1 MTFYLLSSQKEGEGH
16 LEIFKLFG
24 RIAISGAD
32 EAQNEITETTEHAEK
47 KGTKLLGAM
56 AKIGTAAIAAGG
68 TAVLAVGKQAL
79 TAYADY
85 EQLVGGVDTLFNES
99 SAKVQEYAAN
109 AYKTAGLSAN
119 EYMETVTS
127 FSASLLQSLGG
138 DTAAAAEMADLAITD
153 MSDNANKMGTD
164 MAAIQNAYN
173 GFAKQNYTML
183 DNLKLGYG
191 GTKEEMERLID
202 DANALN
208 AAQGKYTEYSIDSYA
223 DIVSA
228 IHDVQTEMGIT
239 GTTAKEASTTIQGSV
254 SSMKSAWSN
263 LLVGI
268 ADENADF
275 DGLMSNFVSSIVTVG
290 ENIIPRINTI
300 IQGITQLVSQASQT
314 IIPLAVQTIFE
325 NLPGIVTAGIEL
337 ISALGQ
343 AIIDNLPMLA
353 DAAIEIV
360 LQLVN
365 SLVNG
370 LPDIINA
377 LVQITIAIVSKL
389 TDTEFLTQLIEAGI
403 SILLA
408 LVNGLIQAIP
418 QLLQQIPIIIA
429 NVVSAIIVELPNLIT
444 AGIELVFALIDGLIQ
459 AIPQLVAAIP
469 QLIIG
474 IINGIVNNLDK
485 IILAAPQI
493 ILSLITGIIG
503 AIPELIA
510 AIPRV
515 IAAIVDT
522 FRSYDW
528 GSIGRNIIDG
538 LKNGISQ
545 MWNGLKS
552 WFSEKINGLVGG
564 VKRILGIASPS
575 KVFAGIGSFMAEG
588 LGEGFDDQ
596 FAAVKKDIEGSMNFE
611 DAEASINVSSNTR
624 QIKHTMPWTPKAQSD
639 NDKSIHLTVI
649 APDGREL
656 ARFIAPYMGA
666 QLQLVRG

>member
-1 MTFYLLSSQKEGEGH
+1 M
-16 LEIFKLFG
+16 EIFKLLG

-68 TAVLAVGKQAL
+68 AAVLAVGKQAL
-79 TAYADY
+79 SAYADY
-85 EQLVGGVDTLFNES
+85 EQLVGGVDTLFKES

-119 EYMETVTS
+119 AYMETVTS

-191 GTKEEMERLID
+191 GTKEEMERLIA

-239 GTTAKEASTTIQGSV
+239 GTTAKEASTTIQGSI
-254 SSMKSAWSN
+254 SSMKSAWGN
-263 LLVGI
+263 LLTGI

-290 ENIIPRINTI
+290 KNIIPRINTI

-360 LQLVN
+360 LQLAD

-389 TDTEFLTQLIEAGI
+389 TSTEFLTQLIEAGI

-459 AIPQLVAAIP
+459 AIPQLVAAVP

-474 IINGIVNNLDK
+474 IVNGIANNLDK

-510 AIPRV
+510 AVPRV
-515 IAAIVDT
+515 IAAIADT
-522 FRSYDW
+522 IRNYNWAD
-528 GSIGRNIIDG
+528 IGKNIVQG
-538 LKNGISQ
+538 LKNGIAS
-545 MWNGLKS
+545 MWNNIKS
-552 WFSEKINGLVGG
+552 WFNEKINGLVGG
-564 VKRILGIASPS
+564 VKRILGIHSPS
-575 KVFAGIGSFMAEG
+575 KVFAGIGGFMAEG

-596 FAAVKKDIEGSMNFE
+596 FKAVKKDIEGSMNFE
-611 DAEASINVSSNTR
+611 DAEASINVFSNAR

>member
-1 MTFYLLSSQKEGEGH
+1 
-16 LEIFKLFG
+16 
-24 RIAISGAD
+24 
-32 EAQNEITETTEHAEK
+32 
-47 KGTKLLGAM
+47 
-56 AKIGTAAIAAGG
+56 
-68 TAVLAVGKQAL
+68 
-79 TAYADY
+79 
-85 EQLVGGVDTLFNES
+85 
-99 SAKVQEYAAN
+99 
-109 AYKTAGLSAN
+109 
-119 EYMETVTS
+119 
-127 FSASLLQSLGG
+127 
-138 DTAAAAEMADLAITD
+138 
-153 MSDNANKMGTD
+153 
-164 MAAIQNAYN
+164 
-173 GFAKQNYTML
+173 
-183 DNLKLGYG
+183 
-191 GTKEEMERLID
+191 MERLIA

-254 SSMKSAWSN
+254 NSMKSAWGN

-290 ENIIPRINTI
+290 KNIIPHINTI

-360 LQLVN
+360 LQLAN

-389 TDTEFLTQLIEAGI
+389 TSTEFLTQLIEAGI

-418 QLLQQIPIIIA
+418 RLLQQIPIIIA
-429 NVVSAIIVELPNLIT
+429 NVVAAIIVELPNLIT
-444 AGIELVFALIDGLIQ
+444 SGIELVFALIDGLIQ
-459 AIPQLVAAIP
+459 AIPQLVAAVP

-474 IINGIVNNLDK
+474 IVHGIANNLDK

-515 IAAIVDT
+515 IAAIADT
-522 FRSYDW
+522 IRNYNWAD
-528 GSIGRNIIDG
+528 IGKNIVQG
-538 LKNGISQ
+538 LKNGIAS
-545 MWNGLKS
+545 MWNNIKS
-552 WFSEKINGLVGG
+552 WFNEKINGLVGG
-564 VKRILGIASPS
+564 VKSILGIHSPS
-575 KVFAGIGSFMAEG
+575 KVFAGIGGFMAEG

-596 FAAVKKDIEGSMNFE
+596 FKAVKEDIEGSMNFE

-624 QIKHTMPWTPKAQSD
+624 QIKHTMPWTQKAQSD

-649 APDGREL
+649 APDGKEL